1 MARRITAA
9 WLALLLIV
17 ALGAAAA
24 ASGVD
29 LERAKGQGLVG
40 ERADGY
46 VGIVVAQTTSGI
58 QALVNQVN
66 AKRRAAYEE
75 IARKNG
81 TSVDAVALLAGA
93 KLVERAAKGEWVT
106 DADGVWRKK

>member
-1 MARRITAA
+1 MLRRFTGAF
-9 WLALLLIV
+9 LAFALIA
-17 ALGAAAA
+17 ALGTLAS
-24 ASGVD
+24 ASGLD
-29 LERAKGQGLVG
+29 LERAKDQGLVG

-46 VGIVVAQTTSGI
+46 VGIVVAHADAPV
-58 QALVNQVN
+58 QALVNGVN

-81 TSVDAVALLAGA
+81 TSVDAVAVLAGA
-93 KLVERAAKGEWVT
+93 KLIERAASGEWVT

>member
-1 MARRITAA
+1 MARRVTAA
-9 WLALLLIV
+9 WLAFLLLA
-17 ALGAAAA
+17 ALGTTAS
-24 ASGVD
+24 ASGID

-40 ERADGY
+40 EKADGY
-46 VGIVVAQTTSGI
+46 VGIVVPQTTSLV
-58 QALVNQVN
+58 QALVNGVN

-75 IARKNG
+75 IAKKNA

-93 KLVERAAKGEWVT
+93 KLIERAAKGEWVT

>member
-1 MARRITAA
+1 MARSFTKV
-9 WLALLLIV
+9 WLAFALIA
-17 ALGAAAA
+17 ALGATAG
-24 ASGVD
+24 ASGLD
-29 LERAKGQGLVG
+29 LERAKDQGLVG

-46 VGIVVAQTTSGI
+46 VGIVVEQADAPV
-58 QALVNQVN
+58 QALVNGVN

-81 TSVDAVALLAGA
+81 TSVDTVAVLAGQ
-93 KLVERAAKGEWVT
+93 KLIERAASGEWVT